1 MGDVIIAVRDFLEMG
16 GQVLNII
23 ALVIFLMWMLILERI
38 SFFQSGLITQKTS
51 IQANWS
57 NRSNK
62 KSWNSEAI
70 REQMISEFS
79 MSANQYL
86 SIIKTLVA
94 LCPVSYTHLTLP
106 TKRIV

>member
-51 IQANWS
+51 IQATGTVDQT
-57 NRSNK
+57 RSHGIQKQLENK
-62 KSWNSEAI
+62 
-70 REQMISEFS
+70 
-79 MSANQYL
+79 
-86 SIIKTLVA
+86 
-94 LCPVSYTHLTLP
+94 
-106 TKRIV
+106 

>member
-57 NRSNK
+57 NRSNDHGFR
-62 KSWNSEAI
+62 SN
-70 REQMISEFS
+70 
-79 MSANQYL
+79 
-86 SIIKTLVA
+86 
-94 LCPVSYTHLTLP
+94 
-106 TKRIV
+106 